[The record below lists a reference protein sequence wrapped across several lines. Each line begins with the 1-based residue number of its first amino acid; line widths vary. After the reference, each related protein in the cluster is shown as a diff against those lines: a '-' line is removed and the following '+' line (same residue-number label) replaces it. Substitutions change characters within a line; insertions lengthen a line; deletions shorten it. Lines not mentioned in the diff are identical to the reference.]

1 MTAFD
6 PTGWSVPEYGVL
18 LSHAHEHEVIG
29 GFRSVGFAKAHGR
42 DVATAQPGIEFAVMY
57 RNPGR
62 PWAEVITDQDAA
74 TVTRERWES

>member
-1 MTAFD
+1 MTPAD
-6 PTGWSVPEYGVL
+6 PTGRGAPEYGVL

-29 GFRSVGFAKAHGR
+29 GFQSVGFAKAHGC

-57 RNPGR
+57 RNPGG

>member
-1 MTAFD
+1 MTPAD
-6 PTGWSVPEYGVL
+6 LTNRGVPEYGVL

-29 GFRSVGFAKAHGR
+29 GFQSVGFAKAHGR
-42 DVATAQPGIEFAVMY
+42 DVVDAQPGIEFAVMY
-57 RNPGR
+57 RNPGG